1 MIIRKI
7 TEVTETQTTET
18 FQLICHEKDEGW
30 ELTREEMEKLRAM
43 TERSLEG
50 FHNRRQQETY
60 DEIYFKMNR
69 KMADMGAQLD
79 TLATYVIDNVPGE
92 PSKSEGVVDTVI
104 RLLDD
109 KYKPEESSENI
120 TEEAKCRVCGCTWD
134 NACQGGC
141 YWVEEDLCSACV
153 EKADDEKECP
163 DYIEPPAPE
172 VVCEN
177 GVCQLVLPE
186 EEEIPKP
193 AAEVTESSE
202 NLRKS
207 EEKVQELEEKVQKR
221 EPRDFS
227 KYVDLVLSG
236 VNIKQITEEMA
247 QDMGI
252 AIATAT
258 TYMYSKVKPLAA
270 AKDEQDRLRAIEAEK
285 KQLEKKIEKKIQ
297 VIPPTEAGGSK
308 PEKGKYF
315 SDEERLRIQKKLG
328 LK

>member
-7 TEVTETQTTET
+7 TEVTETQTIET

-30 ELTREEMEKLRAM
+30 ELTREEMEKLRDM

-50 FHNRRQQETY
+50 FHNRREKETVPVELY
-60 DEIYFKMNR
+60 DDLYR
-69 KMADMGAQLD
+69 KYNLACFQLD
-79 TLATYVIDNVPGE
+79 EAKGKFYEDL
-92 PSKSEGVVDTVI
+92 
-104 RLLDD
+104 
-109 KYKPEESSENI
+109 
-120 TEEAKCRVCGCTWD
+120 TEEAKCRVCGCTWN

-177 GVCQLVLPE
+177 EVCHLVLPE

-202 NLRKS
+202 NLTKS
-207 EEKVQELEEKVQKR
+207 EEKKQEEAKNKQK
-221 EPRDFS
+221 DWQ
-227 KYVDLVLSG
+227 KYIDMGNSG
-236 VNIKQITEEMA
+236 AGKDEIKQALMA
-247 QDMGI
+247 DKDCRASVAGI
-252 AIATAT
+252 YYARYILPHVNPVKVLEPVDT
-258 TYMYSKVKPLAA
+258 T
-270 AKDEQDRLRAIEAEK
+270 
-285 KQLEKKIEKKIQ
+285 
-297 VIPPTEAGGSK
+297 
-308 PEKGKYF
+308 PEPGKYF
-315 SDEERLRIQKKLG
+315 TEEERLRIQKKLG